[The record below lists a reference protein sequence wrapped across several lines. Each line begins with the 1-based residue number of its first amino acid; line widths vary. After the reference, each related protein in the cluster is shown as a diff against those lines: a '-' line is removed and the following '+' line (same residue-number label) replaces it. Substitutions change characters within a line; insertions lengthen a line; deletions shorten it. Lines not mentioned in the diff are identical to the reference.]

1 MINKWF
7 KYSLITLMAL
17 VLLFFSLAIY
27 VYQNLDQFK
36 AYALKEINKQ
46 LKSEISTGRIDLNLY
61 ADFPRV
67 SITFNQVS
75 ITDPIQK
82 DSLLFKA
89 KNLYLGFNF
98 YDVLQKKYLL
108 QSLIA
113 DSAIINVYINDKGL
127 ANYDIFKSE
136 NSSSSKPSSFKFE
149 LNLLKLKNS
158 YLSFRQDNL
167 NQFYSV
173 FFKET
178 SLSGNFSDKEF
189 ELKTYADAFVQSI
202 NLSGLELIHQKPLV
216 LDLNFLAKPSDGLY
230 TIKEAKVKL
239 SMLNLLLSGNIQQ
252 AKTFTDFNLNFKGD
266 KIKIQDLISLFPFQL
281 PESMNDLKSEGSVYF
296 TGNYLGKES
305 HYSKPKLNLDFG
317 VENGSLINSVNG
329 IKLSNIYFKG
339 NFISGKEEQQL
350 GNLKIEGLK
359 AQLGEE
365 SLEGAIDIELSK
377 NAKLNAKLKGGF
389 DLCEFQKLVQL
400 SSIKSIN
407 GMAKFNLF
415 LNAEQVNGVWNWM
428 NSKNTVEMEMQ
439 GNEIVLNDF
448 TKPIQNYNIGFVL
461 KDENIQISN
470 LELKIGK
477 TDLKGSGYL
486 PGLLSENKSKVL
498 EIDLKSESNYL
509 DAQDLMIYEPSNSN
523 TESTQSSNKEILIHL
538 RANAE
543 SFKYQDLIGKSF
555 KADLEI
561 KNGSINII
569 DLKLN
574 AWGGLVQT
582 SGTFDFS
589 GKNFILEAEPKL
601 QNVKVKQLLK
611 EFNDF
616 AQDAIK
622 SEHID
627 GTLSCNSKVLMV
639 WDDKFN
645 FLKPKFKAV
654 AELNMKNGQLIN
666 YQPLFALSKFI
677 DINDL
682 KNLKFSEMSN
692 TLEIVNEKM
701 IIPEMDIKTNAISLS
716 ISGNHTFEN
725 YLDYHLKITLSELLN
740 KKRKVTENEFGEE
753 ADAPGKVN
761 LFLSIKGPANNLKF
775 VYDKKAVRAK
785 IAADLKKEGATIKEI
800 IKSEIGFT
808 KDTTIKQSNKKDGNN
823 DELEFEPD

>member
-1 MINKWF
+1 
-7 KYSLITLMAL
+7 MAL

-46 LKSEISTGRIDLNLY
+46 LKSEISTGRIDLNLF

-113 DSAIINVYINDKGL
+113 DSAIINVYINDKGV

-136 NSSSSKPSSFKFE
+136 DASNSKPSSFKFE

-158 YLSFRQDNL
+158 FLSFRQENP

-389 DLCEFQKLVQL
+389 DLSEFQKLVQL

-509 DAQDLMIYEPSNSN
+509 DAQDLMFYEPSNSN
-523 TESTQSSNKEILIHL
+523 TESTQSSSKEILIHL
-538 RANAE
+538 KANAE

>member
-1 MINKWF
+1 MNKWF

-17 VLLFFSLAIY
+17 ALLFFSLAIY

-36 AYALKEINKQ
+36 AFALKEINKQ
-46 LKSEISTGRIDLNLY
+46 LKSEISTGRIDLNLLE
-61 ADFPRV
+61 DFPRV
-67 SITFNQVS
+67 SITFNQVL

-82 DSLLFKA
+82 DSILFKS

-136 NSSSSKPSSFKFE
+136 VPSKSKPSSFKFE

-158 YLSFRQDNL
+158 YLSFRQENP

-189 ELKTYADAFVQSI
+189 ELKTYAEAFVKSI
-202 NLSGLELIHQKPLV
+202 NLSGLELIHQKTLV
-216 LDLNFLAKPSDGLY
+216 LDLNFLARPSDGLY

-266 KIKIQDLISLFPFQL
+266 KIKIQDLISLFPFQF

-305 HYSKPKLNLDFG
+305 RYSKPKLNLDFG
-317 VENGSLINSVNG
+317 VENGSLINSASG

-339 NFISGKEEQQL
+339 NFINGKDEQQL

-359 AQLGEE
+359 AQLGQE

-377 NAKLNAKLKGGF
+377 NSKLNAKLKGGF
-389 DLCEFQKLVQL
+389 DLTDFQKLVQL
-400 SSIKSIN
+400 SYIKSIN

-428 NSKNTVEMEMQ
+428 NSKNTVEMKMK

-448 TKPIQNYNIGFVL
+448 TKSIQNYNIGFVL

-477 TDLKGSGYL
+477 TDLKGIGYL
-486 PGLLSENKSKVL
+486 PGLLSDNKSKVL
-498 EIDLKSESNYL
+498 EIDIKSESNYL

-523 TESTQSSNKEILIHL
+523 TESTQSSSKEILIHL
-538 RANAE
+538 KANAE

-582 SGTFDFS
+582 NGKFDFS

-616 AQDAIK
+616 GQDAIK

-639 WDDKFN
+639 WDEKFN

-682 KNLKFSEMSN
+682 KNLKFNEMSN

-716 ISGNHTFEN
+716 ISGTHTFEN

-753 ADAPGKVN
+753 SDAPGKVN

-823 DELEFEPD
+823 DELEFEQE

>member
-1 MINKWF
+1 
-7 KYSLITLMAL
+7 MAL
-17 VLLFFSLAIY
+17 ALLFFSLAIY

-36 AYALKEINKQ
+36 AFALKEINKQ
-46 LKSEISTGRIDLNLY
+46 LKSEISTGRIDLNLLE
-61 ADFPRV
+61 DFPRV
-67 SITFNQVS
+67 SITFNQVL

-82 DSLLFKA
+82 DSILFKS

-136 NSSSSKPSSFKFE
+136 VPSKSKPSSFKFE

-158 YLSFRQDNL
+158 YLSFRQENP

-189 ELKTYADAFVQSI
+189 EMKTYADAFVHSI

-216 LDLNFLAKPSDGLY
+216 LDLNFLARPSDGLY

-266 KIKIQDLISLFPFQL
+266 KIKIQDLISLFPFQF

-305 HYSKPKLNLDFG
+305 RYSKAKLNLDFG
-317 VENGSLINSVNG
+317 VENGSLINSANG
-329 IKLSNIYFKG
+329 IKLSSIYFKG
-339 NFISGKEEQQL
+339 NFISGKDEQEL

-359 AQLGEE
+359 AQLGEQ

-389 DLCEFQKLVQL
+389 DLTEFQKLVQL

-428 NSKNTVEMEMQ
+428 NSKNTVEMEMK

-448 TKPIQNYNIGFVL
+448 TKPILNYNIGFVL

-477 TDLKGSGYL
+477 TYLKGIGYL
-486 PGLLSENKSKVL
+486 PGLLSDNKSKVL

-509 DAQDLMIYEPSNSN
+509 DAQDLMIYEPSNS
-523 TESTQSSNKEILIHL
+523 STTDNQSSSKEILIHL
-538 RANAE
+538 KANAE

-582 SGTFDFS
+582 NGKFDFS

-639 WDDKFN
+639 WDEKFN

-666 YQPLFALSKFI
+666 YQPLFSLSKFI

-682 KNLKFSEMSN
+682 KNLKFNEMSN

-716 ISGNHTFEN
+716 ISGTHTFEN

-753 ADAPGKVN
+753 SDAPGKVN

-823 DELEFEPD
+823 DELEFEQE